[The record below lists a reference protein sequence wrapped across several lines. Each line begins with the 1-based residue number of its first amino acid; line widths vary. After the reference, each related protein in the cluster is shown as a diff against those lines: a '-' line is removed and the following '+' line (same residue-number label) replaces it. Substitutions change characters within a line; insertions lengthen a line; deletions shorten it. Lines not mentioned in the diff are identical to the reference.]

1 VAVVKHRP
9 YSVEGAAWE
18 GRGAGADTRQGKLVG
33 AQHREIQDSETVGHF
48 TVKVYESRKEQA
60 PDGSWRHASLVL
72 RPDTTAA
79 GYEPI
84 VLAPE
89 AAADLRIIAE
99 LVAVLG

>member
-1 VAVVKHRP
+1 MAVVKHRP
-9 YSVEGAAWE
+9 YSVEDAARK
-18 GRGAGADTRQGKLVG
+18 GRETGAGTRQGKIVL
-33 AQHREIQDSETVGHF
+33 AQRRGIQDSETGGHF
-48 TVKVYESRKEQA
+48 TVKVYKSRKEQA
-60 PDGSWRHASLVL
+60 PDGSWRHGSIVL

-89 AAADLRIIAE
+89 AAPDLRIIAE